1 MNREPLP
8 TRSRL
13 SVVMG
18 LGVVGGCCGMND
30 PTPYIYSG
38 RVGHD
43 ASEGFCSCGGY
54 HYVEDGV
61 KVGTKTVAVL
71 VDGRVRNVEYG
82 KQDYLEDGIVTGVKG
97 EG

>member
-1 MNREPLP
+1 
-8 TRSRL
+8 
-13 SVVMG
+13 
-18 LGVVGGCCGMND
+18 MND
-30 PTPYIYSG
+30 PTPCIYSG

-54 HYVEDGV
+54 HYVEDNI

-71 VDGRVRNVEYG
+71 ADGRIRNVEYG